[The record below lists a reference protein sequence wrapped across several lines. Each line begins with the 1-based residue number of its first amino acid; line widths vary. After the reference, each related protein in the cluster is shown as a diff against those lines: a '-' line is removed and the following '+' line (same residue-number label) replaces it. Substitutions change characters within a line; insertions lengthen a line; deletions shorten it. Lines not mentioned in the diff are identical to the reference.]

1 MVDTYEMSAII
12 RIFAT
17 TNLKQHKT
25 ISVRLDDEEDD

>member
-12 RIFAT
+12 CIFAT

-25 ISVRLDDEEDD
+25 ISVKLDDEEDD